1 MQGMIQ
7 SLAEKAGRH
16 LLQLMTLLKENML
29 ARVALFTVICALI
42 FLAFTVID
50 GLGDSSQAIT
60 AFSEGTVS
68 KENEA
73 VKGGFKEIKGMKEV
87 QEFKGLNDPFDEGQG
102 KQRQSDKFKK
112 GDITKA
118 GNRNFGGENFS
129 RENTK
134 DTQGAKDKKAPKG
147 TAPRIKGIVEGS
159 SGPAVLLEY
168 GGSQYMLSTG
178 DVVDNIFVEAVGENS
193 VKVNVQ
199 GRIMWVER

>member
-60 AFSEGTVS
+60 AFSEGNLS

-73 VKGGFKEIKGMKEV
+73 AKGGFKEIKGMKEV
-87 QEFKGLNDPFDEGQG
+87 QKFKGLNNPFEEGQG
-102 KQRQSDKFKK
+102 RQGRRDKFKK
-112 GDITKA
+112 SGITEA
-118 GNRNFGGENFS
+118 DNRNANGKNPS
-129 RENTK
+129 KENTK
-134 DTQGAKDKKAPKG
+134 EVKDKKTTKG
-147 TAPRIKGIVEGS
+147 TAPMIKGIVEGS

-168 GGSQYMLSTG
+168 GGGQYMLSTG
-178 DVVDNIFVEAVGENS
+178 DVVDNIFVEAVGDNS

>member
-60 AFSEGTVS
+60 AFSEGNLME
-68 KENEA
+68 ENEV

-87 QEFKGLNDPFDEGQG
+87 REFKGLNNPFEEGQG
-102 KQRQSDKFKK
+102 RQGRRDRFKK
-112 GDITKA
+112 SDITKA
-118 GNRNFGGENFS
+118 GNRNFGGENSS

-134 DTQGAKDKKAPKG
+134 EAKDKKAPKG

>member
-29 ARVALFTVICALI
+29 ARVAVFTVICALI

-60 AFSEGTVS
+60 AFSEGNLS

-73 VKGGFKEIKGMKEV
+73 VKGGFREIKGMKEV
-87 QEFKGLNDPFDEGQG
+87 QEFKGLYNPFEESQG
-102 KQRQSDKFKK
+102 RQGRRDKFKK
-112 GDITKA
+112 SGMTEAD
-118 GNRNFGGENFS
+118 NRNANGKNPS

-134 DTQGAKDKKAPKG
+134 DTQGVKDKKAPKG
-147 TAPRIKGIVEGS
+147 IAPRIKGIGEGS

>member
-60 AFSEGTVS
+60 AFSEGNLS

-73 VKGGFKEIKGMKEV
+73 AKGGFKEIKGMKEV
-87 QEFKGLNDPFDEGQG
+87 QEFKGLYNPFEESQG
-102 KQRQSDKFKK
+102 RQGRRDKFKK
-112 GDITKA
+112 SGMTEAD
-118 GNRNFGGENFS
+118 NRNANGKNPS

-134 DTQGAKDKKAPKG
+134 EAKEKKATRG

-168 GGSQYMLSTG
+168 GGGQYMLSTG
-178 DVVDNIFVEAVGENS
+178 DVVDNIFVEAVGDNS

>member
-16 LLQLMTLLKENML
+16 LLQLLTLLKENML

-60 AFSEGTVS
+60 AFSEGNLS

-87 QEFKGLNDPFDEGQG
+87 QEFKGLNNPFEEGQG
-102 KQRQSDKFKK
+102 RQGQRDKFKK
-112 GDITKA
+112 SGMTEAD
-118 GNRNFGGENFS
+118 NRNANGKNPS

-134 DTQGAKDKKAPKG
+134 EAKEKKATRG

>member
-60 AFSEGTVS
+60 AFSEGNLRE
-68 KENEA
+68 ENEA

-87 QEFKGLNDPFDEGQG
+87 QEFKGLNNPFEEGQG
-102 KQRQSDKFKK
+102 RQGRRDKFKK
-112 GDITKA
+112 SGITEA
-118 GNRNFGGENFS
+118 DNRNANGKNPS

-134 DTQGAKDKKAPKG
+134 EAKDKKAPKG
-147 TAPRIKGIVEGS
+147 IAPRIKGIVEGS

>member
-29 ARVALFTVICALI
+29 ARVAVFIVICALI

-73 VKGGFKEIKGMKEV
+73 AKGGFKEIKGMKEV
-87 QEFKGLNDPFDEGQG
+87 QEFKGLYNPFEESRGGQG
-102 KQRQSDKFKK
+102 QRDKFKK
-112 GDITKA
+112 SGMTEA
-118 GNRNFGGENFS
+118 ANRNANGKNPS
-129 RENTK
+129 KENTK
-134 DTQGAKDKKAPKG
+134 EAKEKKATRG